1 MLIVKFLHIATMFTA
16 VALSLGPAVLI
27 RFVARNRNA
36 RSIQAVA
43 EGTFSLSRFIGPIF
57 GLGLIFGLITAFVGG
72 FNFLAP
78 WLVLAY
84 VLFAVGI
91 IVGAGGEGPWT
102 AEVARV
108 AAENTEPT
116 AGPALVA
123 VLTSARANFL
133 FWAFALILAALI
145 FDMVVKPFS

>member
-43 EGTFSLSRFIGPIF
+43 EGSASLARFIGPIF
-57 GLGLIFGLITAFVGG
+57 ALGVIFGLVTVFVGG
-72 FNFLAP
+72 FDFLAP
-78 WLVLAY
+78 WLIVAY

-91 IVGAGGEGPWT
+91 AVGAGGEGPWT
-102 AEVARV
+102 AEVAR
-108 AAENTEPT
+108 AAAANAEPT
-116 AGPALVA
+116 AGPALVGL
-123 VLTSARANFL
+123 LTSQRANFL
-133 FWAFALILAALI
+133 FWAFALILLALI